1 MLRLII
7 DLFAGYVFYQ
17 VIKFMALNLYLPA
30 VKEVISIIFGNKKV
44 AQ

>member
-1 MLRLII
+1 MLRLFL

-30 VKEVISIIFGNKKV
+30 VKEVISIIFRNKKV
-44 AQ
+44 TQ